1 MLCQRKRSAGTE
13 VSEPLFTCK
22 KSKYATPSPTSVV
35 APARKLETP
44 TKSKQSPVVAPT
56 PKPQTPMKLKQSKTS
71 KQSPVV
77 APTPKLETPMKC
89 AVAKQQKP
97 VAKVQAKAKAKAMPD
112 PGVIIC
118 CGYY

>member
-56 PKPQTPMKLKQSKTS
+56 PKPETPMKLKQSKT

-77 APTPKLETPMKC
+77 APTPKPETPMKC
-89 AVAKQQKP
+89 AVAKKT
-97 VAKVQAKAKAKAMPD
+97 
-112 PGVIIC
+112 
-118 CGYY
+118 

>member
-56 PKPQTPMKLKQSKTS
+56 PKP
-71 KQSPVV
+71 
-77 APTPKLETPMKC
+77 ETPMKC
-89 AVAKQQKP
+89 AVAKQPKP